1 MELSPEKKMA
11 IQALALGNM
20 AQQSAA
26 DFVSSMRFIFRE
38 IQLVD
43 KSLGRSFQSAT
54 KKIRKK
60 DPSISNENLF
70 EKIIRQKSMMA
81 KLIKRQRKKEI
92 FYQLLILQI
101 SAWMKSCYKMHSS
114 TLADR
119 SGKTPDKWA
128 KKFLEVGPRY
138 QKLPWAES
146 MSIASNYVRHKE
158 EWHFDSI
165 TVDSQTKKFSRRK
178 NIIES
183 LDGDLPKKN
192 AGYLLKLG
200 VSEEVLFG
208 SFFEASTEI
217 LELIQSLDS
226 KDLEEN
232 CKNWLVA
239 LNKYVEKELWKL
251 I

>member
-1 MELSPEKKMA
+1 
-11 IQALALGNM
+11 
-20 AQQSAA
+20 
-26 DFVSSMRFIFRE
+26 
-38 IQLVD
+38 
-43 KSLGRSFQSAT
+43 
-54 KKIRKK
+54 
-60 DPSISNENLF
+60 
-70 EKIIRQKSMMA
+70 
-81 KLIKRQRKKEI
+81 
-92 FYQLLILQI
+92 
-101 SAWMKSCYKMHSS
+101 
-114 TLADR
+114 
-119 SGKTPDKWA
+119 
-128 KKFLEVGPRY
+128 
-138 QKLPWAES
+138 
-146 MSIASNYVRHKE
+146 MSIQKRRGLLDTTAGDASPWSILARFNGRRKTITFDACFLTEE